1 MASKTADLRVQI
13 VRFVMDHQ
21 PPIVACE
28 FVDAGGGQHTVID
41 KVWVFGEDTLDGESK
56 HPQPGAIR
64 CTILAE
70 WRDDA
75 GRELC
80 KINTAD
86 PFHIESTEGL
96 AEFVVLRHQV
106 STAEQGFKLR

>member
-1 MASKTADLRVQI
+1 MASKKVDLHVKI

-28 FVDAGGGQHTVID
+28 SVDAGGGQHTVID
-41 KVWVFGEDTLDGESK
+41 KVWVFCEHTLDGESK
-56 HPQPGAIR
+56 YPQPGAIR
-64 CTILAE
+64 CTIMAE

-106 STAEQGFKLR
+106 STAEQRVNLR

>member
-1 MASKTADLRVQI
+1 MTSKKADLHVEI
-13 VRFVMDHQ
+13 VRFVMDCQ

-41 KVWVFGEDTLDGESK
+41 KVWVFCEETLDGESK
-56 HPQPGAIR
+56 YPQPGAIR

-96 AEFVVLRHQV
+96 AEFVVLRNQV
-106 STAEQGFKLR
+106 STEEQGINLR